1 MNHRETLAEAER
13 LGLGLGL
20 TEELR
25 LTVEPKSRITPELRA
40 ALKENKGE
48 IVCEILWQ
56 RYLEGMGG
64 SALPPPSPR
73 LREAFGDPEAFV
85 AALTEFELVR
95 AYWGTIERLSG
106 SPDAA
111 VLFTKDGIIGI
122 APEDAG

>member
-1 MNHRETLAEAER
+1 MNYRETLAEAER
-13 LGLGLGL
+13 LGLDFGL

-40 ALKENKGE
+40 ALKEHKGLV
-48 IVCEILWQ
+48 VCEILWQ
-56 RYLEGMGG
+56 RYLEGTGG
-64 SALPPPSPR
+64 SELPPPSPR

-95 AYWGTIERLSG
+95 AYWRTIERLSG

-122 APEDAG
+122 APDDAE